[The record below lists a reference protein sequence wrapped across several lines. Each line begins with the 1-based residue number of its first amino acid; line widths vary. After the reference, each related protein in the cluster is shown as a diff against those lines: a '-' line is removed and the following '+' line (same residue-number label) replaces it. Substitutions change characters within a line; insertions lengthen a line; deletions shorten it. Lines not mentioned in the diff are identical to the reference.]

1 MNTYI
6 VHILDYR
13 GTRPDTNEPINVTIQ
28 AETVQEAVDK
38 VREKCIIECQR
49 IVSVYQMIECK
60 NWK

>member
-1 MNTYI
+1 MQSDSVSSEQVVRSNAP
-6 VHILDYR
+6 L
-13 GTRPDTNEPINVTIQ
+13 Q
-28 AETVQEAVDK
+28 AEIVQEAVDK